1 MKALAFL
8 PRVPHVHFHNLFQ
21 EVSLKNL
28 GNVQLQ
34 QKNLKINFYKCI

>member
-1 MKALAFL
+1 MKVSAFL

-28 GNVQLQ
+28 RNVQLQ